1 MFKVVAKKGDPG
13 KTVRMKILSPSNF
26 NCRSSYSFI
35 RSGIQVLADAGE
47 GGLEYK
53 ALRNWMEPHM
63 KNGLR
68 IGWLP
73 RRICPGA
80 VADHHPAKAYVGP
93 MGVIRIYDVWLGGSK
108 DT

>member
-1 MFKVVAKKGDPG
+1 
-13 KTVRMKILSPSNF
+13 
-26 NCRSSYSFI
+26 
-35 RSGIQVLADAGE
+35 
-47 GGLEYK
+47 
-53 ALRNWMEPHM
+53 MEPHM